1 MHFLL
6 LVSIAT
12 SFLCFRSGYT
22 QTIAHDGVID
32 LREYSFEDN
41 SRVSLDGEWGFYWEK
56 LISPDQTSS
65 SQRTSFVEF
74 PHLWND
80 FKELDNL
87 GYATYRLTVLLP
99 ESHPPLAINIP
110 DTYSSYKMFINR
122 EEVARNGNVADNAE
136 DHIPKWVNKSV
147 SLDQFN
153 GQPLEL
159 VFQVANFE
167 HSKGGIWRSPII
179 GSEAGFIAS
188 RTNKNGFI
196 ILITGGIIMG
206 GLFFFGL
213 YTFGRHDKAILYFSL
228 FCFVYCYR
236 LVGAEPY
243 TLHMFF
249 PDLPWWFTTKL
260 EYLSMFLSAPLFG
273 LFVKSLYPQEVH
285 DRVIQVFNAYYFILC
300 LVIIV
305 TPAIIYTRLLDLF
318 FLPTAAYIIYSS
330 VIFASALRN
339 KRDGAV
345 FAVSSTFVIFF
356 VFVHTRLE
364 FNGIVE
370 ERLYIDF
377 FGYILFFVLQSLI
390 LSFRFANSLTLA
402 KEEAESALM
411 VKSHF
416 LSAMGHELRTP
427 LNAVIG
433 LSELLVG
440 SKSEEEKTKFAK
452 TIKTS
457 GESLLGIIN
466 NILDFSKIESDK
478 VEAEHEPVHIPMLL
492 ADIIKILGSLADQEK
507 ISLSFKFDDSLSS
520 HFETDPIRL
529 RQVLINLIGNAIKF
543 TDKGDIS
550 VEVSLTEAYSDS
562 NKIQALFVVRDSGIG
577 IPEEK
582 MPLLFDRFTQL
593 DADRNRKYGGSGLG
607 LAISKRIVES
617 MGGKIWVESKVSEGS
632 SFFFTI
638 DVQKAR
644 RPNKDFKNNS
654 SADNGESLNGS
665 GSILVVED
673 NKINQTVVLK
683 VLERLGV
690 KADVANNGF
699 EALDKVQE
707 KDYDL
712 IFMDMEM
719 PGMDGIE
726 ATQKIKTLKNLP
738 SQPVIVAMTANVT
751 SEDKLRCFEAGMQ
764 DFISKPITLQT
775 TKAAL
780 IRWVPGSKSSFD
792 NKTN

>member
-1 MHFLL
+1 MHFLI
-6 LVSIAT
+6 LVSIVAC
-12 SFLCFRSGYT
+12 FLCFHPGYS
-22 QTIAHDGVID
+22 QTIAQNGVID
-32 LREYSFEDN
+32 LTEYKFDNN
-41 SRVSLDGEWGFYWEK
+41 SRVSLDGEWEFYWK
-56 LISPDQTSS
+56 QLVPPHQISS
-65 SQRTSFVEF
+65 SQSTSIVEF

-80 FKELDNL
+80 FDELDNQ

-99 ESHPPLAINIP
+99 DEHLPLAINIP
-110 DTYSSYKMFINR
+110 DTYSSYKLFING
-122 EEVARNGNVADNAE
+122 EEIAKNGQVANNAE

-147 SLDQFN
+147 SLDRFD
-153 GQPLEL
+153 GQSLEL

-179 GSEAGFIAS
+179 GSEEGFNIS
-188 RTNKNGFI
+188 RTNKNGFF

-206 GLFFFGL
+206 GLFFLGL
-213 YTFGRHDKAILYFSL
+213 YAFGRHDKAILYFSL

-273 LFVKSLYPQEVH
+273 LFVKSLYPDEVH
-285 DRVIQVFNAYYFILC
+285 NRVIQVFNSYYFILC
-300 LVIIV
+300 FIIV
-305 TPAIIYTRLLDLF
+305 VSPAMIYTQLLNLF
-318 FLPTAAYIIYSS
+318 FLPTVAYIIYSS
-330 VIFASALRN
+330 VIFAKALKN
-339 KRDGAV
+339 KRSGAI

-390 LSFRFANSLTLA
+390 LSFRFANSLTTA
-402 KEEAESALM
+402 KEEAEAALM

-440 SKSEEEKTKFAK
+440 SKSEDEKTKFAK

-466 NILDFSKIESDK
+466 NILDFSKIESDQA
-478 VEAEHEPVHIPMLL
+478 EAEHEPVHIPTLL

-507 ISLSFKFDDSLSS
+507 ISLSFKFDDSLSNY
-520 HFETDPIRL
+520 FETDPIRL

-550 VEVSLTEAYSDS
+550 VEVSLTKAESD
-562 NKIQALFVVRDSGIG
+562 NKKTQALFVVRDTGIG

-593 DADRNRKYGGSGLG
+593 DANRNRKYGGSGLG

-617 MGGKIWVESKVSEGS
+617 MGGKIWVESEVNKGS
-632 SFFFTI
+632 SFYFII
-638 DVQKAR
+638 DVREIQNTDENTSRSIKTDT
-644 RPNKDFKNNS
+644 KEEVDNS
-654 SADNGESLNGS
+654 SN
-665 GSILVVED
+665 ILVVED

-683 VLERLGV
+683 VLERLGA
-690 KADVANNGF
+690 KADIANNGF
-699 EALDKVQE
+699 EALEKVQE
-707 KDYDL
+707 KGYDL

-719 PGMDGIE
+719 PEMDGIE
-726 ATQKIKTLKNLP
+726 ATQRIKALKNLP

-751 SEDKLRCFEAGMQ
+751 SEDKMRCFEAGMQ
-764 DFISKPITLQT
+764 DFISKPITLQS

-780 IRWVPGSKSSFD
+780 VRWVPGSQSGFD
-792 NKTN
+792 NTTN